1 MALGFLLAKE
11 FKQFIRTPI
20 FIGLT
25 LVFPAAIMLVIPWI
39 VSMDIKNI
47 SVMVVDNDRSGA
59 SSDFIGAI
67 GASGYFIM
75 EGLAADYD
83 EALQHVE
90 LSETDAVIVIPDGF
104 ERDLLFEGGAPV
116 QVSINAVNET
126 RGTLGASYLGAVC
139 AGFSA
144 DFFSSHAFVAGNP
157 YMQAAGPVPNIEV
170 SVQNRYNPMMDYKWF
185 MIPGLFVIILVMLC
199 GSLPAMNIV
208 GEKEKGTIEQI
219 NITPVS
225 KTVFILSKMI
235 PYWIMGVG
243 VLAISMVI
251 AYVVYGLAPLG
262 SVWVIAVFSLIFIFA
277 VSSFGLV
284 VSNYSNTTQQ
294 AMFVMFFFILVF
306 LLMSGLLT
314 PIESMPEWT
323 QVITYVNPL
332 RYYIEMM
339 RSVYLMGGGFGDLM
353 PQLWALI
360 TFAVVLGSWAV
371 LSYKKQS

>member
-1 MALGFLLAKE
+1 MTLGFLLAKE
-11 FKQFIRTPI
+11 FKQFIRTPV

-47 SVMVVDNDRSGA
+47 GVVVVDYDRSGA
-59 SSDFIGAI
+59 SSDFISAV

-75 EGLAADYD
+75 DGMVPDYD
-83 EALQHVE
+83 AALRKVE
-90 LSETDAVIVIPDGF
+90 LSESDAVIVIPDGF

-126 RGTLGASYLGAVC
+126 RGTLGASYLGAIC
-139 AGFSA
+139 ASFSA
-144 DFFSSHAFVAGNP
+144 DFFEKHGTMPKFSRP
-157 YMQAAGPVPNIEV
+157 DMQVPNVEV

>member
-47 SVMVVDNDRSGA
+47 SVMVVDNDRSGVSA
-59 SSDFIGAI
+59 DFIGAI

-83 EALQHVE
+83 EALQRVE

-139 AGFSA
+139 AGFST
-144 DFFSSHAFVAGNP
+144 DFFASHAFVAGNP
-157 YMQAAGPVPNIEV
+157 SMQAAGPVPNIEV

-199 GSLPAMNIV
+199 GFLPALNIV

-219 NITPVS
+219 NITPVT
-225 KTVFILSKMI
+225 KPVFILSKMI

-243 VLAISMVI
+243 VLSVAMVL
-251 AYVVYGLAPLG
+251 AYVIYGLAPQG
-262 SVWVIAVFSLIFIFA
+262 SIWVIAAFSVIFVFS

-339 RSVYLMGGGFGDLM
+339 RGVYLKGAAFGDLL
-353 PQLWALI
+353 PQFWALLA
-360 TFAVVLGSWAV
+360 FAAALGAWAV
-371 LSYKKQS
+371 ASYKKQS

>member
-1 MALGFLLAKE
+1 M
-11 FKQFIRTPI
+11 
-20 FIGLT
+20 
-25 LVFPAAIMLVIPWI
+25 
-39 VSMDIKNI
+39 
-47 SVMVVDNDRSGA
+47 
-59 SSDFIGAI
+59 
-67 GASGYFIM
+67 
-75 EGLAADYD
+75 
-83 EALQHVE
+83 
-90 LSETDAVIVIPDGF
+90 
-104 ERDLLFEGGAPV
+104 
-116 QVSINAVNET
+116 
-126 RGTLGASYLGAVC
+126 
-139 AGFSA
+139 
-144 DFFSSHAFVAGNP
+144 
-157 YMQAAGPVPNIEV
+157 
-170 SVQNRYNPMMDYKWF
+170 
-185 MIPGLFVIILVMLC
+185 
-199 GSLPAMNIV
+199 